1 MPKFAINFFGDV
13 VFPWI
18 FLRILLLGI
27 QIIQVIFLQEGVDN
41 ISSINPL
48 VIVSNYHVDLV

>member
-1 MPKFAINFFGDV
+1 MKFFRDFIVRDSNHSS
-13 VFPWI
+13 P
-18 FLRILLLGI
+18 L
-27 QIIQVIFLQEGVDN
+27 QQEGVDN